1 MATMNIKTWP
11 ILVRDQVTAIQARAA
26 GLVDATIGSLIRA
39 VAESNS
45 SVVQWLQQLI
55 VTLLATTRAATSAGA
70 DLDSWM
76 GDFGFIRLSAVQST
90 GLVTFARFS
99 STGQAV
105 VPIGTVVQ
113 TADGTQQFSVI
124 VDTTNPAYSAALG
137 GFVVAVGVSSITVPV
152 QANTAGA
159 AGNALAG
166 TVTQITGALP
176 GIDTV
181 TNANAFANGADP
193 ETDAA
198 FRARFVLWIAS
209 LSKSTKAAIAYAIT
223 SLQQGVS
230 YTLTENQDINGNV
243 VAGYFTAVIDDGS
256 GSPSSTFLASAAN
269 AIEAVR
275 PFTVSYGVFGPQ
287 IVTANVAMML
297 TVDPAATRAAV
308 IALVV
313 AALQTYIAGLSL
325 GQLLPFTQLATV
337 AYGASP
343 YVLNVSSVTLNGG
356 TSDLAATNRQV
367 IRAGTLTVS

>member
-1 MATMNIKTWP
+1 MNIKTWP
-11 ILVRDQVTAIQARAA
+11 ILVRDHVTAIQARAA

-105 VPIGTVVQ
+105 VPVGTVVQ

-124 VDTTNPAYSAALG
+124 VDTTNPAYSAAFG
-137 GFVVAVGVSSITVPV
+137 GYVVAVGVSSITVPV

-166 TVTQITGALP
+166 AVTQITGALP

-181 TNANAFANGADP
+181 TNTNAFANGTDP

-230 YTLTENQDINGNV
+230 YTLTENQDINGNA

-287 IVTANVAMML
+287 IVTANVAMTL

-308 IALVV
+308 VALV
-313 AALQTYIAGLSL
+313 ASALQTYIAGLKL
-325 GQLLPFTQLATV
+325 GQLLPFTQLAAV

-343 YVLNVSSVTLNGG
+343 YVLNVSAVTLNGG
-356 TSDLAATNRQV
+356 TSDLAATSRQV
-367 IRAGTLTVS
+367 IRAGALTVS